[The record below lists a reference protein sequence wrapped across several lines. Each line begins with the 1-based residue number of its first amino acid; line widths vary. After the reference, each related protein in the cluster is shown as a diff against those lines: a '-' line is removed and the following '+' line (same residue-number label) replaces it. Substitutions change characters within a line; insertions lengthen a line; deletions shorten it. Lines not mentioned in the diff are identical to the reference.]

1 MITDQFMAAL
11 LNQGPIA
18 AARYLRQIDA
28 DNPSMTL
35 VRYLC
40 GQSYTYTNCIE
51 YNISLEQFC
60 RAFVIVASGGNPAAT
75 TPAATPDRI
84 GGLFRISESLWE
96 SDILPAAIAVDPML
110 DPAPPCSWE
119 NATSK
124 EILGTSYGI
133 AYAYWC
139 LTEQDT
145 VSGIEAIRGR
155 AGWLA
160 NVNLSRWFITA
171 GLMLRQE
178 EKSRLIRLAE
188 LVIMTLQAVVVADSS
203 TPYIVEPGP
212 QGI

>member
-1 MITDQFMAAL
+1 VLTDQFMAAL
-11 LNQGPIA
+11 LNQGPIS

-40 GQSYTYTNCIE
+40 GQSDTYTNCIE

-75 TPAATPDRI
+75 TPAATPNRI

-155 AGWLA
+155 AGW
-160 NVNLSRWFITA
+160 FITA